1 MKENLDDSVDNDI
14 LIYWRSKW
22 FIWKYTGTN
31 VELNASNAKFAGDVL
46 VDSPLKLVGTGYFKP
61 LA

>member
-14 LIYWRSKW
+14 LIYWRSKC
-22 FIWKYTGTN
+22 FIWKYINTN
-31 VELNASNAKFAGDVL
+31 IDLTASNAK
-46 VDSPLKLVGTGYFKP
+46 VDGNLLIDFPLKLVETGNFEP